1 MTATVTCPMCQ
12 NAFDMPEGHA
22 GERVPCP
29 HCEQLV
35 AVRGEEVMEGARAA
49 QAPERLDVERD
60 EDLPPIRQKGFKP
73 CPRCGAEG
81 ARRVL
86 FTFWGSFYGTA
97 LFNHVRCPEC
107 QYAYNGRTGRSNLI
121 PAIIFV
127 TIPLLIIA
135 GLLGF
140 IGWVVWTRLF

>member
-12 NAFDMPEGHA
+12 NSFDMPEGHA
-22 GERVPCP
+22 GEKVPCP

-35 AVRGEEVMEGARAA
+35 PVRKEEVMEGTRAA
-49 QAPERLDVERD
+49 QAP
-60 EDLPPIRQKGFKP
+60 QKGFKP

-135 GLLGF
+135 GLLSF